1 MAIQVLEY
9 HHGLEPQSVWRMV
22 NSNQFA
28 PVAMPEKS
36 IPYVQELGDFYA
48 SSSFYT
54 KRHSLVSYLLKYT
67 VSGEGVLEYG
77 DSRYTLRADDV
88 FWIDCQ
94 KQQYY
99 YTAPDTGHWH
109 VLWMHFWGEACA
121 RYYEL
126 FMLQNKGSPVV
137 SLAGDTQV
145 QSQLKGLL
153 ASYSQRGAN
162 VMRDIQASGTISS
175 ILISCI
181 SATMQK
187 SFNATPQLI
196 VQARDY
202 ISQHFCEDLSLDRL
216 SHVLGINKYYFVRLF
231 KSSTGYTPNEY
242 IIMERINHAKELLRS
257 TDLTINEVAD
267 EVGFHNPGHFINL
280 FKRSLGMTPGMYRSF
295 WGQGQRR
302 KLEGSV

>member
-109 VLWMHFWGEACA
+109 VL
-121 RYYEL
+121 
-126 FMLQNKGSPVV
+126 
-137 SLAGDTQV
+137 
-145 QSQLKGLL
+145 
-153 ASYSQRGAN
+153 
-162 VMRDIQASGTISS
+162 
-175 ILISCI
+175 
-181 SATMQK
+181 
-187 SFNATPQLI
+187 
-196 VQARDY
+196 
-202 ISQHFCEDLSLDRL
+202 
-216 SHVLGINKYYFVRLF
+216 
-231 KSSTGYTPNEY
+231 
-242 IIMERINHAKELLRS
+242 
-257 TDLTINEVAD
+257 
-267 EVGFHNPGHFINL
+267 
-280 FKRSLGMTPGMYRSF
+280 
-295 WGQGQRR
+295 
-302 KLEGSV
+302 

>member
-99 YTAPDTGHWH
+99 YTAPDTGLGRSVRA
-109 VLWMHFWGEACA
+109 VLRAVHAAEQGLARRLACG
-121 RYYEL
+121 RH
-126 FMLQNKGSPVV
+126 
-137 SLAGDTQV
+137 AGAVAAQGA
-145 QSQLKGLL
+145 SGLL
-153 ASYSQRGAN
+153 FPAGRQR
-162 VMRDIQASGTISS
+162 
-175 ILISCI
+175 
-181 SATMQK
+181 
-187 SFNATPQLI
+187 
-196 VQARDY
+196 
-202 ISQHFCEDLSLDRL
+202 
-216 SHVLGINKYYFVRLF
+216 
-231 KSSTGYTPNEY
+231 
-242 IIMERINHAKELLRS
+242 HA
-257 TDLTINEVAD
+257 
-267 EVGFHNPGHFINL
+267 
-280 FKRSLGMTPGMYRSF
+280 
-295 WGQGQRR
+295 
-302 KLEGSV
+302 

>member
-77 DSRYTLRADDV
+77 DSRYTLRAD
-88 FWIDCQ
+88 
-94 KQQYY
+94 
-99 YTAPDTGHWH
+99 
-109 VLWMHFWGEACA
+109 
-121 RYYEL
+121 
-126 FMLQNKGSPVV
+126 
-137 SLAGDTQV
+137 
-145 QSQLKGLL
+145 
-153 ASYSQRGAN
+153 
-162 VMRDIQASGTISS
+162 
-175 ILISCI
+175 
-181 SATMQK
+181 
-187 SFNATPQLI
+187 
-196 VQARDY
+196 
-202 ISQHFCEDLSLDRL
+202 
-216 SHVLGINKYYFVRLF
+216 
-231 KSSTGYTPNEY
+231 
-242 IIMERINHAKELLRS
+242 
-257 TDLTINEVAD
+257 

>member
-109 VLWMHFWGEACA
+109 LCSGCTSGAKRARGITSCSCCRTRARPSSRLRATRRCSRSSRGFWPPIPSRAPTSCVTFRPPA
-121 RYYEL
+121 R
-126 FMLQNKGSPVV
+126 SP
-137 SLAGDTQV
+137 A
-145 QSQLKGLL
+145 
-153 ASYSQRGAN
+153 
-162 VMRDIQASGTISS
+162 
-175 ILISCI
+175 
-181 SATMQK
+181 
-187 SFNATPQLI
+187 F
-196 VQARDY
+196 
-202 ISQHFCEDLSLDRL
+202 
-216 SHVLGINKYYFVRLF
+216 
-231 KSSTGYTPNEY
+231 
-242 IIMERINHAKELLRS
+242 
-257 TDLTINEVAD
+257 
-267 EVGFHNPGHFINL
+267 
-280 FKRSLGMTPGMYRSF
+280 
-295 WGQGQRR
+295 
-302 KLEGSV
+302 